1 MSKKNR
7 SYNQLT
13 AKMIIIILLITL
25 ALAFAYTEYIK
36 RDVIVNLAKVDAKKT
51 SRLVFESMYS
61 AMQKGWNKDD
71 IQEVIHR
78 LNKVEKNLEIM
89 VYRGDKVAN
98 IFGDIENDRLVRTTD
113 KSVKNAF
120 KGDETL
126 DIVNSD
132 IIKYYFPVI
141 ANDKCKSCHTN
152 ATSGDV
158 LGVININYPITDLK
172 ISLNDMINIFTIFI
186 ISFTFIIFILL
197 FLNFNK
203 YLLTPINNF
212 IKTANIIKKSSDIKQ
227 RVAVNYDINE
237 IQSMQVIFN
246 EMLDSIEYQFY
257 YDHLTGL
264 KNRRAL
270 LEDLDNN
277 KYLLFMIINI
287 DKFEQIN
294 NLYGD
299 EIGDKILLEY
309 KDKFK
314 ELLPPTTTL
323 YKMHA
328 DEFGVI
334 SHGSMDLED
343 FRNIASYIIGDL
355 GKYEFKISEKKT
367 IFINLT
373 IGISHGSTLLL
384 PNADMALKLAKK
396 DKKHYLI
403 YTEEMRT
410 LKEYENR
417 LSWTERLMR
426 AIDNDKIVPLFQPI
440 IDCNTMEIIKYEAL
454 MRIESDKD
462 DYIVPIHFLD
472 ISKENKLY
480 SKLTL
485 IMLQKTFDICKKTKY
500 KFSIN
505 LTKDDMANDEIIKF
519 IENQFKLF
527 DFASNITFEI
537 LESEGIN
544 NYDEIISFITLVKKY
559 GATISIDDFGT
570 GYSNFEY
577 LLKLNFDYLKI
588 DASMIKNIDKDE
600 KSQLVTKT
608 IVEFAQRI
616 GVKTIA
622 EFVSNKEILSK
633 VKELDIDYAQGYYLG
648 EPSVIDIKEN

>member
-1 MSKKNR
+1 MSKKNTT
-7 SYNQLT
+7 YNQIT
-13 AKMIIIILLITL
+13 AKMIIVILLITL

-36 RDVIVNLAKVDAKKT
+36 REVVINLAKVDAKKT

-71 IQEVIHR
+71 VQEVIHR
-78 LNKVEKNLEIM
+78 LNKVDENLEINI
-89 VYRGDKVAN
+89 YRSKKVADM
-98 IFGDIENDRLVRTTD
+98 FGDIEKDKLARNTNEYVKTTFEGEE
-113 KSVKNAF
+113 A
-120 KGDETL
+120 L

-141 ANDKCKSCHTN
+141 ANDKCKSCHFN
-152 ATSGDV
+152 AVSGDV

-172 ISLNDMINIFTIFI
+172 ISLNDMINLFLIFI
-186 ISFTFIIFILL
+186 ICFSFVIFILL

-203 YLLTPINNF
+203 YLLAPINNF

-227 RVAVNYDINE
+227 RVTVDYDINE

-257 YDHLTGL
+257 YDYLTGL

-270 LEDLDNN
+270 LEDLDEG
-277 KYLLFMIINI
+277 KELLFMIINI

-299 EIGDKILLEY
+299 EVGDKILLEY
-309 KDKFK
+309 RDKFK
-314 ELLPPTTTL
+314 ELLPQTAIL

-334 SHGSMDLED
+334 SHGSMDLEE
-343 FRNIASYIIGDL
+343 FENIASYIISHL
-355 GKYEFKISEKKT
+355 GKYEFKISEDKT

-396 DKKHYLI
+396 NKQHYLT

-417 LSWTERLMR
+417 LSWTQRLMR
-426 AIDNDKIVPLFQPI
+426 AIDEDKIIPLFQPI
-440 IDCNTMEIIKYEAL
+440 VDCQTLEVIKYEAL
-454 MRIESDKD
+454 MRIKNGED
-462 DYIVPIHFLD
+462 DYIVPVHFLD
-472 ISKENKLY
+472 ISKENKIY
-480 SKLTL
+480 SQLTL
-485 IMLQKTFDICKKTKY
+485 IMLQKTFAICKETKY

-505 LTKDDMANDEIIKF
+505 LTKDDMANNEIIQF
-519 IENQFKLF
+519 IEDEFKQS

-544 NYDEIISFITLVKKY
+544 NYNEITSFIKIVKKY

-577 LLKLNFDYLKI
+577 LIKLNFDYLKI

-608 IVEFAQRI
+608 IVDFAKKI

-622 EFVSNKEILSK
+622 EFVSSKSILAK
-633 VKELDIDYAQGYYLG
+633 VQELDIDYAQGYYLG
-648 EPSVIDIKEN
+648 EPTTLVEKK

>member
-1 MSKKNR
+1 MSKKNTT
-7 SYNQLT
+7 YNQIT
-13 AKMIIIILLITL
+13 AKMIMVILLITL
-25 ALAFAYTEYIK
+25 GLAFAYTEYIK
-36 RDVIVNLAKVDAKKT
+36 REVVINLAKVDAKKT

-71 IQEVIHR
+71 VQEVIHR
-78 LNKVEKNLEIM
+78 LNKVDENLEINI
-89 VYRGDKVAN
+89 YRSKKVAD
-98 IFGDIENDRLVRTTD
+98 IFGDIEKDKHVRNTNEYVKTTFEGEE
-113 KSVKNAF
+113 A
-120 KGDETL
+120 L

-141 ANDKCKSCHTN
+141 ANDKCKSCHVN
-152 ATSGDV
+152 AVSGDV

-172 ISLNDMINIFTIFI
+172 ISLNDMINLFLIFI
-186 ISFTFIIFILL
+186 ICFSFVIFVLL

-203 YLLTPINNF
+203 YLLAPINNF

-227 RVAVNYDINE
+227 RVTVDYDINE

-257 YDHLTGL
+257 YDYLTGL

-270 LEDLDNN
+270 LEDLDEG
-277 KYLLFMIINI
+277 KELLFMIINI

-314 ELLPPTTTL
+314 ELLPQTAIL

-334 SHGSMDLED
+334 SHGSMDLEE
-343 FRNIASYIIGDL
+343 FENIASYIISHL
-355 GKYEFKISEKKT
+355 GKYEFKISEEKT
-367 IFINLT
+367 VFINLT

-396 DKKHYLI
+396 NKQHYLT
-403 YTEEMRT
+403 YTDEMRT
-410 LKEYENR
+410 LKAYENR
-417 LSWTERLMR
+417 LSWTQRLMR
-426 AIDNDKIVPLFQPI
+426 AIDEDKIIPLFQPI
-440 IDCNTMEIIKYEAL
+440 VDCKTLEVIKYEAL
-454 MRIESDKD
+454 MRIKNGED
-462 DYIVPIHFLD
+462 DYIVPVHFLD
-472 ISKENKLY
+472 ISKENKIY
-480 SKLTL
+480 SQLTL
-485 IMLQKTFDICKKTKY
+485 IMLQKTFAICKETKY

-505 LTKDDMANDEIIKF
+505 LTKDDMANNEIIQF
-519 IENQFKLF
+519 IEDEFKKS

-544 NYDEIISFITLVKKY
+544 NYNEIISFIKIVKKY

-577 LLKLNFDYLKI
+577 LIKLNFDYLKI

-608 IVEFAQRI
+608 IVDFAKKI

-622 EFVSNKEILSK
+622 EFVSSKSILAK
-633 VKELDIDYAQGYYLG
+633 VQELEIDYAQGYYLG
-648 EPSVIDIKEN
+648 EPTTLVEKK

>member
-1 MSKKNR
+1 MSKKNTT
-7 SYNQLT
+7 YNQIT
-13 AKMIIIILLITL
+13 AKMIIVILLITL

-36 RDVIVNLAKVDAKKT
+36 RDVIINLAKVDAKKT

-78 LNKVEKNLEIM
+78 LNKVDENLEIN
-89 VYRGDKVAN
+89 VYRSEKVAE
-98 IFGDIENDRLVRTTD
+98 IFGDIENDRLVRTTNERV
-113 KSVKNAF
+113 KSTFN
-120 KGDETL
+120 GQETL

-152 ATSGDV
+152 AVAGDV

-172 ISLNDMINIFTIFI
+172 ISLNDMINLFLIFI
-186 ISFTFIIFILL
+186 VCFSIIIFILL

-203 YLLTPINNF
+203 YLLAPINNF
-212 IKTANIIKKSSDIKQ
+212 IKTANIIKKSTDIKQ
-227 RVAVNYDINE
+227 RVTIDHDINE

-246 EMLDSIEYQFY
+246 EMLDSIEHQFY

-270 LEDLDNN
+270 LEDLDDP
-277 KYLLFMIINI
+277 KDLLFMIINI

-299 EIGDKILLEY
+299 EVGDKILLEY
-309 KDKFK
+309 KNKFK
-314 ELLPPTTTL
+314 ELLPSTAIL

-328 DEFGVI
+328 DEFGVV
-334 SHGSMDLED
+334 SHGTLDLEE
-343 FRNIASYIIGDL
+343 FENIASYIISHL
-355 GKYEFKISEKKT
+355 GKYEFKVSDEKT

-373 IGISHGSTLLL
+373 IGISHGTTLLL

-396 DKKHYLI
+396 DKKHYLT
-403 YTEEMRT
+403 YTEEMRS
-410 LKEYENR
+410 LKDYENR
-417 LSWTERLMR
+417 LSWTQRLMR
-426 AIDNDKIVPLFQPI
+426 AIDDDKIVPLFQPI
-440 IDCNTMEIIKYEAL
+440 FDCNTMKIIKYEAL
-454 MRIESDKD
+454 MRIKSEDND
-462 DYIVPIHFLD
+462 FIAPIHFLD
-472 ISKENKLY
+472 ISKENKIY

-485 IMLQKTFDICKKTKY
+485 IMLQKTFAICKETDY

-505 LTKDDMANDEIIKF
+505 LTKDDMLNSEIIVF
-519 IENQFKLF
+519 IENEFKKS

-537 LESEGIN
+537 LESEGISD
-544 NYDEIISFITLVKKY
+544 YDEIINFITIVKKY

-570 GYSNFEY
+570 GYSSFEH

-588 DASMIKNIDKDE
+588 DSSMIKNIDKDE

-608 IVEFAQRI
+608 IVEFAKKI

-622 EFVSNKEILSK
+622 EFVSSKNILSK
-633 VKELDIDYAQGYYLG
+633 VQEFDIDYAQGYYLG
-648 EPSVIDIKEN
+648 EPTYLDEKK

>member
-1 MSKKNR
+1 MSKKST
-7 SYNQLT
+7 SYNQIT
-13 AKMIIIILLITL
+13 AKMIIVILFITL
-25 ALAFAYTEYIK
+25 GLAFAYTEYIK

-71 IQEVIHR
+71 IQEIIHR
-78 LNKVEKNLEIM
+78 LNKVDENLEIL
-89 VYRGDKVAN
+89 VYRGKIVAD
-98 IFGDIENDRLVRTTD
+98 IFGDIENDKLVRTTD
-113 KSVKNAF
+113 ISVKNAF

-141 ANDKCKSCHTN
+141 ANDKCKACHTN
-152 ATSGDV
+152 SISGDV

-172 ISLNDMINIFTIFI
+172 ISLNDMINIFLIFI
-186 ISFTFIIFILL
+186 VCFTIIIFILL
-197 FLNFNK
+197 FINFNK
-203 YLLTPINNF
+203 YLLAPINNF
-212 IKTANIIKKSSDIKQ
+212 IKTASIIKKSTDIKQ
-227 RVAVNYDINE
+227 RVAVDYDINE

-246 EMLDSIEYQFY
+246 EMLDSIEHQFY
-257 YDHLTGL
+257 YDHLTSL

-270 LEDLDNN
+270 LEDLDDQ
-277 KYLLFMIINI
+277 KDLLFMIINI

-314 ELLPPTTTL
+314 ELLPSTTIL

-328 DEFGVI
+328 DEFGVV
-334 SHGSMDLED
+334 SHGTMDLEE
-343 FRNIASYIIGDL
+343 FENIASYIISHL
-355 GKYEFKISEKKT
+355 GKYEFEISKEKT

-373 IGISHGSTLLL
+373 IGISHGVALLL

-396 DKKHYLI
+396 DKKHYLT
-403 YTEEMRT
+403 YTEEMRS

-426 AIDNDKIVPLFQPI
+426 AIEDDKIVPLFQPI
-440 IDCNTMEIIKYEAL
+440 VDCNTLEIIKYEAL
-454 MRIESDKD
+454 MRIKSDED
-462 DYIVPIHFLD
+462 DFIAPIHFLD
-472 ISKENKLY
+472 ISKENKIY
-480 SKLTL
+480 FKLTL
-485 IMLQKTFDICKKTKY
+485 IMLQKTFAICKETKH

-505 LTKDDMANDEIIKF
+505 LTKDDMANEEIIKF
-519 IENQFKLF
+519 IESEFKTF
-527 DFASNITFEI
+527 DFASNITFEV

-544 NYDEIISFITLVKKY
+544 NYDEIISFISTVKKY

-570 GYSNFEY
+570 GYSSFEH
-577 LLKLNFDYLKI
+577 LLKLDFDYLKI
-588 DASMIKNIDKDE
+588 DSSMIKNIDKDE

-608 IVEFAQRI
+608 IVDFAKKI

-622 EFVSNKEILSK
+622 EFVSSKDILSK
-633 VKELDIDYAQGYYLG
+633 VQEFEIDYAQGYYLG
-648 EPSVIDIKEN
+648 EPTTLVDKE

>member
-1 MSKKNR
+1 MSKKST
-7 SYNQLT
+7 SYNQIT

-25 ALAFAYTEYIK
+25 GLAFTYIEYIK
-36 RDVIVNLAKVDAKKT
+36 KDVIVNLAKVDAKKT

-71 IQEVIHR
+71 IQEIVHR
-78 LNKVEKNLEIM
+78 LNKVDKNLEILI
-89 VYRGDKVAN
+89 YRGKKVAN
-98 IFGDIENDRLVRTTD
+98 IFGDIENDKRVRTTNN
-113 KSVKNAF
+113 SVKNAF
-120 KGDETL
+120 KGAETL

-141 ANDKCKSCHTN
+141 ANDKCKACHTN
-152 ATSGDV
+152 AVSGDV

-172 ISLNDMINIFTIFI
+172 ISFNDMIDIFLIFI
-186 ISFTFIIFILL
+186 IGFTIIIFILL

-203 YLLTPINNF
+203 YLLAPINNF

-227 RVAVNYDINE
+227 RVTVDYDINE

-246 EMLDSIEYQFY
+246 EMLDSIEHQFY
-257 YDHLTGL
+257 YDHLTSL

-270 LEDLDNN
+270 LEDLDDT

-334 SHGSMDLED
+334 SHGLMDLED
-343 FRNIASYIIGDL
+343 FENIASYIISHL
-355 GKYEFKISEKKT
+355 GKYEFKISEEKN

-396 DKKHYLI
+396 NKKHYLT
-403 YTEEMRT
+403 YTDEMRS

-417 LSWTERLMR
+417 LSWTQRLMR
-426 AIDNDKIVPLFQPI
+426 AIEDDKIVPLFQPI
-440 IDCNTMEIIKYEAL
+440 VDCTTLKTIKYEAL
-454 MRIESDKD
+454 MRIKSGED

-472 ISKENKLY
+472 ISKENKIY
-480 SKLTL
+480 FKLTL
-485 IMLQKTFDICKKTKY
+485 IMLQKTFAICKETKQ

-505 LTKDDMANDEIIKF
+505 LTKDDMANNEIIRF
-519 IENQFKLF
+519 IEDEFKKSN
-527 DFASNITFEI
+527 FASNITFEI
-537 LESEGIN
+537 LESEGIE
-544 NYDEIISFITLVKKY
+544 NYNEIISFITTVKEY

-577 LLKLNFDYLKI
+577 LIKLNFDYLKI

-608 IVEFAQRI
+608 IVDFAQKI

-622 EFVSNKEILSK
+622 EFVSSKDILSK
-633 VKELDIDYAQGYYLG
+633 VQELDIDYAQGYYLG
-648 EPSVIDIKEN
+648 EPTSIVEKL

>member
-1 MSKKNR
+1 MSKKST
-7 SYNQLT
+7 SYNQIT
-13 AKMIIIILLITL
+13 AKMIFIILLITL
-25 ALAFAYTEYIK
+25 GLALAYIEYIK

-71 IQEVIHR
+71 IQEIVHR
-78 LNKVEKNLEIM
+78 LNKVDKNLEILI
-89 VYRGDKVAN
+89 YRGKIVAS
-98 IFGDIENDRLVRTTD
+98 IFGDIENDKLVRTTD
-113 KSVKNAF
+113 SSVKNAF
-120 KGDETL
+120 KGTESL
-126 DIVNSD
+126 DIINSD
-132 IIKYYFPVI
+132 LIKYYFPVI

-152 ATSGDV
+152 SVSGDV

-172 ISLNDMINIFTIFI
+172 ISFNDMIDIFFIFI
-186 ISFTFIIFILL
+186 IGFTIIIFILL

-203 YLLTPINNF
+203 YLLSPINNF

-227 RVAVNYDINE
+227 RVTVDYDINE

-246 EMLDSIEYQFY
+246 EMLDSIEHQFY

-270 LEDLDNN
+270 LEDLDNT
-277 KYLLFMIINI
+277 KDLLFMIINI

-299 EIGDKILLEY
+299 EIGDKILLKY
-309 KDKFK
+309 KEKFK
-314 ELLPPTTTL
+314 ELLPSTSIL

-334 SHGSMDLED
+334 SHGSIDLEE
-343 FRNIASYIIGDL
+343 FENIASYIISQL
-355 GKYEFKISEKKT
+355 GKYEFKISDEKT

-396 DKKHYLI
+396 NKKNYLI
-403 YTEEMRT
+403 YTDDMRT

-417 LSWTERLMR
+417 LSWTQRLMR
-426 AIDNDKIVPLFQPI
+426 AIEEDKIVPLFQPI
-440 IDCNTMEIIKYEAL
+440 VDCTTLEVIKYEAL
-454 MRIESDKD
+454 MRIKSDED
-462 DYIVPIHFLD
+462 DYIVPIHFLN
-472 ISKENKLY
+472 ISKENKIY
-480 SKLTL
+480 FKLTL
-485 IMLQKTFDICKKTKY
+485 IMLQKTFDICKKTNY

-505 LTKDDMANDEIIKF
+505 LTKDDMLNDEIIRF
-519 IENQFKLF
+519 IENEFKSS
-527 DFASNITFEI
+527 DIANKITFEI
-537 LESEGIN
+537 LESEGIE
-544 NYDEIISFITLVKKY
+544 NYNEIINFITIVKKY

-577 LLKLNFDYLKI
+577 LIKLNFDYLKI

-600 KSQLVTKT
+600 KAQLVTKT
-608 IVEFAQRI
+608 IVDFAQKI

-622 EFVSNKEILSK
+622 EFVSSKDILSK
-633 VKELDIDYAQGYYLG
+633 VQELGIDYAQGYYLG
-648 EPSVIDIKEN
+648 EPTSIKALNK

>member
-1 MSKKNR
+1 MSKKNTT
-7 SYNQLT
+7 YNQLT
-13 AKMIIIILLITL
+13 ARMIIVILLITL

-78 LNKVEKNLEIM
+78 LNKVDENLEILI
-89 VYRGDKVAN
+89 YRGQKVAS
-98 IFGDIENDRLVRTTD
+98 IFGDIENDKLVRTTD
-113 KSVKNAF
+113 ESVKNAF
-120 KGDETL
+120 KGAETL

-152 ATSGDV
+152 STPGDV

-172 ISLNDMINIFTIFI
+172 ISLNDMINIFLIFI
-186 ISFTFIIFILL
+186 VCFTIIIFILL

-203 YLLTPINNF
+203 YLLAPINNF

-227 RVAVNYDINE
+227 RVIVDHDINE
-237 IQSMQVIFN
+237 IQTMQVIFN

-257 YDHLTGL
+257 YDYLTGL

-270 LEDLDNN
+270 LEDLDDT

-314 ELLPPTTTL
+314 ELLPPTAIL

-334 SHGSMDLED
+334 SHGSIDLEE
-343 FRNIASYIIGDL
+343 FENIASYIISHL
-355 GKYEFKISEKKT
+355 GKYEFKISEEKT

-373 IGISHGSTLLL
+373 IGISHGSNLLL

-396 DKKHYLI
+396 NKKHYLT

-417 LSWTERLMR
+417 LSWTQRLMR
-426 AIDNDKIVPLFQPI
+426 AIDDDKIVPLFQPI
-440 IDCNTMEIIKYEAL
+440 VDCNTLEVIKYESL
-454 MRIESDKD
+454 MRIQSGED
-462 DYIVPIHFLD
+462 DYIVPVHFLD
-472 ISKENKLY
+472 ISKENKIY
-480 SKLTL
+480 FKLTL
-485 IMLQKTFDICKKTKY
+485 IMLQKTFDICKKTNY

-505 LTKDDMANDEIIKF
+505 LTKDDMASDEIIKF
-519 IENQFKLF
+519 IENEFQAS
-527 DFASNITFEI
+527 DFARNITFEI
-537 LESEGIN
+537 LESEGIQ
-544 NYDEIISFITLVKKY
+544 NYSEIISFITTVKKY

-577 LLKLNFDYLKI
+577 LIKLNFDYLKI

-608 IVEFAQRI
+608 IVDFAKKI

-622 EFVSNKEILSK
+622 EFVSSKDILSK
-633 VKELDIDYAQGYYLG
+633 VQELDIDYAQGYYLG
-648 EPSVIDIKEN
+648 EPTSLIQKK